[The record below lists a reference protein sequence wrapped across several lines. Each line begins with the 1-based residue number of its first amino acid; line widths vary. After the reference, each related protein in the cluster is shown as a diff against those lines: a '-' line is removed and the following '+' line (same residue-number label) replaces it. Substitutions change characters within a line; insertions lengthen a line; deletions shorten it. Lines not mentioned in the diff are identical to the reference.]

1 VIAGSHEHQRRLWL
15 PVGGSP
21 AWTERQ
27 RSWVA
32 RSVQGKVVTWLQGQ
46 EQGQGGVVP
55 TAAMRDEVAWQRR
68 LLGLGQ
74 GEVVNDAWL
83 ERAVNRGS
91 LLRHAVD
98 ICRKLEAAHVSWQ
111 LDWADWQ
118 AAGGQRNTRPYRP
131 PSPFALTPSCSC
143 KAHHI
148 NLDTQALFGLM
159 RTAGMLPADITS
171 QVQECCPAQCRA
183 EIREVVHTD
192 GVAISVMFIRPKP
205 ARPPDK
211 LPCMGKEEGAVN
223 PLAHLDA
230 DWLGCDP
237 RKTNMATVAHEE
249 RYPSGAVKSVW
260 QRSLPAG
267 QYYRQSGITEHA
279 KTSKAWMAGIKPQ
292 QALERRRMQSQ
303 QDALTIQE
311 LQAEVQDLRQVAQQ
325 ALNLVAVVLHAN
337 RDGEPLARNAGIQ
350 QSNRNP
356 SLHKTHTASRPASC
370 SHPAG
375 SARSG
380 RRSPSLYKQSEQHT
394 WPSPTP
400 ESQHQQESSALT
412 WPGSPHLN
420 CRFANPQALH
430 QMVGSGWIAK
440 EAVQPQQ
447 QQEQEEDED
456 MASALQLWQHLKAQP
471 RAALRAAA
479 IAAAAA
485 EAAAGVDSWMQA
497 DVPRAGCAAPSQL
510 PATMCTGQASPVT
523 TGVAGAAVGG
533 TAAERPGRGGPG
545 AWLGPPIAALCAHQR
560 QQQGEGRGGLSAAED
575 RATPATQPYKAFRG
589 QEGAGWAAPAP
600 RGLAVPKALCHD
612 FAALVGVDPDPMG
625 PTLPAADQAAGPGA
639 RRRARGAG
647 EGEGPGGSAG
657 TEAWAAE
664 ARRQGGPEV
673 PAASPGLG
681 AGAGAA
687 AVRAGAG
694 AQLMASGS
702 GPGPPYLAGAPTQ
715 ARVPA
720 ALPGSG
726 TGLPTP
732 LSPLACIPVP
742 STPGSLLP
750 DEGEEEEEAVA
761 LLLACMQ
768 ATGAQGGGQGL
779 QGEVAGTGGPS
790 QASRHP
796 AGYQQQR
803 GEQQGEQQQ
812 QQQGGLEQQ
821 QRQGQQQ
828 VHAQGH
834 GSCGEQQEQ
843 CNEREPALPS
853 SLQHF
858 SNMSSSRWP
867 VPSPCPSSPASP
879 ALTWLGRR
887 EAAAP
892 PSMCGIATPG
902 SPHPARRLFHSL
914 VGATCGSEAGR
925 GEGEESGDELPE
937 LGTWGQGRGGE
948 GGGQGGRLGAGQQGG
963 RGVGGAAEPVTTSAP
978 GLLAAAGGEAGA
990 ETGRRATGTAGPQ
1003 GWDVSRQRA
1012 GQGPGVS
1019 AKEALLSALA
1029 ASDLDDDLLLA
1040 LAQAARAQRRST
1052 RSTLAQPT
1060 DNVPSLSTH
1069 AQPPGLVSSSSRGPT
1084 PGLATA
1090 APVGAT
1096 CGLGPAPGAPQLGQA
1111 AGEAVRGQTSGATPS
1126 SQHPG
1131 QGSRYTACSSTDPR
1145 IGPSSWAQPQAP
1157 GLSSSPGY
1165 APQPAWCMQSGTDT
1179 IATPTL
1185 WPGPYTRGADIPTQH
1200 APRQQQGASGG
1211 ETAGHIGS
1219 NPSDLSVGKAPNAR
1233 QFATQQLPQEPG
1245 AQPLLGSQTAAG
1257 AAARAGLEHLAGLG
1271 ADAWSVATGSSAD
1284 RSCVVGSDSS
1294 VGLISE
1300 CSSDAVASG
1309 PSAGSHLR
1317 LQQILTAAQGLY
1329 EQTDDTPMHQDDP
1342 RA

>member
-1 VIAGSHEHQRRLWL
+1 MQQAQLRL
-15 PVGGSP
+15 
-21 AWTERQ
+21 Q
-27 RSWVA
+27 
-32 RSVQGKVVTWLQGQ
+32 
-46 EQGQGGVVP
+46 
-55 TAAMRDEVAWQRR
+55 
-68 LLGLGQ
+68 
-74 GEVVNDAWL
+74 
-83 ERAVNRGS
+83 
-91 LLRHAVD
+91 
-98 ICRKLEAAHVSWQ
+98 
-111 LDWADWQ
+111 Q
-118 AAGGQRNTRPYRP
+118 AA
-131 PSPFALTPSCSC
+131 
-143 KAHHI
+143 
-148 NLDTQALFGLM
+148 
-159 RTAGMLPADITS
+159 
-171 QVQECCPAQCRA
+171 
-183 EIREVVHTD
+183 
-192 GVAISVMFIRPKP
+192 
-205 ARPPDK
+205 
-211 LPCMGKEEGAVN
+211 
-223 PLAHLDA
+223 LAA
-230 DWLGCDP
+230 
-237 RKTNMATVAHEE
+237 
-249 RYPSGAVKSVW
+249 
-260 QRSLPAG
+260 
-267 QYYRQSGITEHA
+267 
-279 KTSKAWMAGIKPQ
+279 
-292 QALERRRMQSQ
+292 ALERRRMQSQ

-337 RDGEPLARNAGIQ
+337 RDGEPLARSAGIQ

-394 WPSPTP
+394 WPTPTP

-447 QQEQEEDED
+447 QQEQEEEED

-497 DVPRAGCAAPSQL
+497 DVPRAGSAAPSQL

-533 TAAERPGRGGPG
+533 TAAERPGKGGPG

-625 PTLPAADQAAGPGA
+625 PTLPAADQAAGPSA

-647 EGEGPGGSAG
+647 EGEVPGGSAG
-657 TEAWAAE
+657 SEAWAAE

-673 PAASPGLG
+673 SAASPGLG
-681 AGAGAA
+681 AGAVGA

-702 GPGPPYLAGAPTQ
+702 GPGPPYLAGASTQ

-768 ATGAQGGGQGL
+768 ATGARGGGQGL

-812 QQQGGLEQQ
+812 QQQQGGLEQQ
-821 QRQGQQQ
+821 QQQGQQQ

-858 SNMSSSRWP
+858 SDMSSSRWP

-963 RGVGGAAEPVTTSAP
+963 RGVVGAAEPVTTSAP

-990 ETGRRATGTAGPQ
+990 GTGRRATGTAGPQ
-1003 GWDVSRQRA
+1003 GWDVSSPLTMCRLFPPMPNPLAWFRPAA
-1012 GQGPGVS
+1012 GAPPQ
-1019 AKEALLSALA
+1019 ALPPLPQWVLPVALA
-1029 ASDLDDDLLLA
+1029 LLLA
-1040 LAQAARAQRRST
+1040 
-1052 RSTLAQPT
+1052 P
-1060 DNVPSLSTH
+1060 LSW
-1069 AQPPGLVSSSSRGPT
+1069 
-1084 PGLATA
+1084 
-1090 APVGAT
+1090 
-1096 CGLGPAPGAPQLGQA
+1096 
-1111 AGEAVRGQTSGATPS
+1111 VRQ
-1126 SQHPG
+1126 
-1131 QGSRYTACSSTDPR
+1131 
-1145 IGPSSWAQPQAP
+1145 
-1157 GLSSSPGY
+1157 
-1165 APQPAWCMQSGTDT
+1165 
-1179 IATPTL
+1179 
-1185 WPGPYTRGADIPTQH
+1185 
-1200 APRQQQGASGG
+1200 
-1211 ETAGHIGS
+1211 
-1219 NPSDLSVGKAPNAR
+1219 
-1233 QFATQQLPQEPG
+1233 
-1245 AQPLLGSQTAAG
+1245 
-1257 AAARAGLEHLAGLG
+1257 
-1271 ADAWSVATGSSAD
+1271 
-1284 RSCVVGSDSS
+1284 
-1294 VGLISE
+1294 
-1300 CSSDAVASG
+1300 
-1309 PSAGSHLR
+1309 
-1317 LQQILTAAQGLY
+1317 
-1329 EQTDDTPMHQDDP
+1329 
-1342 RA
+1342 